1 MKRVSREQDSFLN
14 WLYRNYQWLMKKG
27 YRPNT
32 IAFQGVLLRII
43 RDGEY
48 GKMDKEMIEDCIK
61 FINGLGLTTYYQYW
75 NWDENSP
82 ELDYLVN
89 IKSK

>member
-1 MKRVSREQDSFLN
+1 MKRVSREQDSFLH

-27 YRPNT
+27 YQPNT